1 MDIKQAVQA
10 SANVIRI
17 TSISAGDVYKRF
29 QEHSY
34 SDNECKIGIVQ
45 NVHNNGELAIIEAI
59 EYSIKWSGID
69 ADYKII
75 KSGDKDALF
84 PCSPE
89 ELAKFS
95 NDAIKRIQDDIKI
108 KEENL
113 SNAKKTLEATKQ
125 LLDPK
130 YIGKLK
136 QMSYKELSQ
145 SEYNSKK
152 LEAGL

>member
-29 QEHSY
+29 EEDGY
-34 SDNECKIGIVQ
+34 SDDSFKIGIVQ
-45 NVHNNGELAIIEAI
+45 NVHNNGESAIIEAI
-59 EYSIKWSGID
+59 EYRIKWGGIS
-69 ADYKII
+69 ANYKII

-95 NDAIKRIQDDIKI
+95 NEAIKHIQDDIKT
-108 KEENL
+108 KEEDL
-113 SNAKKTLEATKQ
+113 SKSKKTLEATKQ

>member
-1 MDIKQAVQA
+1 MDIKQAFQA
-10 SANVIRI
+10 SANAVPI

-29 QEHSY
+29 EESAY
-34 SDNECKIGIVQ
+34 NDNAFKIGIVQ
-45 NVHNNGELAIIEAI
+45 NVHNSGELAIIEAI
-59 EYSIKWSGID
+59 EYNIRWSGLE

-95 NDAIKRIQDDIKI
+95 NDAIKHLQDDIKT

-113 SNAKKTLEATKQ
+113 FRAKKTLETTKQ